1 MNKHLQLELQK
12 ASLIE
17 TTTKQFNCRLAEKGR
32 NKSNISISMAV
43 RGNHLLVTF
52 SEGEEQNT
60 LDIPLPFIERNV
72 LLIERNEVK
81 RPICDF
87 LIKETDQ
94 RLSYLTIVQR
104 IIMGTN
110 IHFME
115 EFVQKKLPFIQQI
128 VNSFTYG
135 NTSIAIRN
143 LQRAINYVIDMMPVH
158 STYMKS
164 WAMNHRLII
173 IDPSFKEI
181 QDPDIRLEYQVEK
194 SKEYFN
200 RGWTPI
206 GLSDGVLADKN
217 YILTED
223 LRKTVPF
230 GFSYHNPQRNLYSTL
245 GMKGAEDS
253 LIRTR
258 TMDELRKGGLNRK
271 GWNLFTAF
279 ADVPEV
285 WEDQILV
292 DNSLKDH
299 YITYQRRVQGFGRP
313 LVKVGE
319 IVRRGT
325 KLCESPDGEFKFV
338 EFHADRIW
346 VDNIV
351 EKDVIIGGSLTKSYT
366 FIIKFNRKL
375 KDGVKITNRAAN
387 KGVIRFK
394 DLGYAACNGH
404 KRKIQV
410 LVSSKAVLK
419 RKNYTQ
425 ILEAL
430 MNTVTKEEG
439 AVIED
444 NYCPKLEAIE
454 EALERNNFPKDGCWD
469 CDTYAGKFK
478 AVCGKVFWG
487 VTMDVEDMVWSLHDT
502 TRRNSRN
509 IRTAGI
515 KFSTVE
521 FRALE
526 TRFGIN
532 NPISD
537 EIMSYAQG
545 AEDLHE
551 MMNVLRSKRGEIIG
565 KVTIPLEII
574 KPLDLRSGTLFDKQ
588 DISGTVADASFAPN
602 GFMLQLPVK
611 YQVVFDQDGK
621 VVYEGFPAVDV
632 EEEVRAGNRVVEYN
646 KIYVPGGNLRGCWRH
661 DSGKYGLSHIS
672 ALLNSLVVTGY
683 RYLSNTNDGNFR
695 ASLYRTIYSYLRGI
709 ANLMGTKRGEVSSY
723 GMAVRYPFSVKAV
736 ATLSSELEEN
746 TVQIHREMA
755 NNLKVTDGDVVL
767 VERFPCLGF
776 MSLRPQKVVV
786 THDPM
791 CRFTIRVSGNS
802 LASLSLDFDGD
813 VIYLASFHTK
823 AAKAALRKEI
833 TCPNEVCYNE
843 ITKLN
848 DKSGVPH
855 YKAMSL
861 QEYNIMPFQPLTV
874 ETHAALVD
882 KATGVKAHTGPV
894 IALCY
899 NIMRLIENS
908 DVSNNQEINVA
919 VEMFLDKVGNSVFK
933 QKHGIKSLH
942 QIVTD
947 AICTADVEVLV
958 NEGFRRKTSSIICTI
973 IKQKAKELK
982 VFDLKKYHIRAK
994 KFGSNIIS
1002 RLVREQNKIYFSSR
1016 ASLEGC
1022 EMLSLLEQDPVDIPS
1037 RMFKW
1042 VLSGKTSSHETI
1054 LDSMINEEML
1064 KGVKDKYLGEKV
1076 REMCD
1081 YIEELFSKHRGNY
1094 GYRHAK
1100 KIAERLHNYKLHND
1114 KKEVVY
1120 GK

>member
-1 MNKHLQLELQK
+1 MDKRLQLEMQK
-12 ASLIE
+12 AILME
-17 TTTKQFNCRLAEKGR
+17 TIVKQFNCRLAEKGE
-32 NKSNISISMAV
+32 NKDNISVSTAI
-43 RGNHLLVTF
+43 RGDHLLVTF
-52 SEGEEQNT
+52 SKREEQNI
-60 LDIPLPFIERNV
+60 LDIPLPFIDREV
-72 LLIERNEVK
+72 LLVERNEVK
-81 RPICDF
+81 RPICEF

-94 RLSYLTIVQR
+94 RLDYLTVIQR

-115 EFVQKKLPFIQQI
+115 EFVPKKLPFIQQI

-135 NTSIAIRN
+135 NTSIAVYN
-143 LQRAINYVIDMMPVH
+143 LQQAINYIVNLMPVH
-158 STYMKS
+158 STYMNS
-164 WAMNHRLII
+164 WAMNRRLVI
-173 IDPSFKEI
+173 IDPSFNDI
-181 QDPDIRLEYQVEK
+181 VDPDVRLEYQVEK
-194 SKEYFN
+194 SKEYFD
-200 RGWTPI
+200 RGWTSI
-206 GLSDGVLADKN
+206 GLSDGVLSDKN

-253 LIRTR
+253 LVRTKS
-258 TMDELRKGGLNRK
+258 MDELRKSGLNRK

-292 DNSLKDH
+292 DNSLKDY
-299 YITYQRRVQGFGRP
+299 YITYQRRIQGFGKP

-319 IVRRGT
+319 IVKKGT

-338 EFHADRIW
+338 EFSADKTW
-346 VDNIV
+346 VENIV
-351 EKDVIIGGSLTKSYT
+351 EKDVTVGGTQLKSYT
-366 FIIKFNRKL
+366 FIIKFNRQL

-387 KGVIRFK
+387 KGIIRFK
-394 DLGYAACNGH
+394 DLGYAECNG
-404 KRKIQV
+404 RREKIHV

-430 MNTVTKEEG
+430 MNNVTGEKG
-439 AVIED
+439 AVVED
-444 NYCPKLEAIE
+444 DYCPTLEAIE
-454 EALERNNFPKDGCWD
+454 DALERADFPRDGSWN

-487 VTMDVEDMVWSLHDT
+487 VTMDVEDMLWDSHDT
-502 TRRNSRN
+502 IRRNNRN
-509 IRTAGI
+509 LRTAGI

-526 TRFGIN
+526 TRFGKD
-532 NPISD
+532 NPISK

-545 AEDLHE
+545 AEDINE
-551 MMNVLRSKRGEIIG
+551 IINVLRSKRGETVSKTI
-565 KVTIPLEII
+565 IPLATI
-574 KPLDLRSGTLFDKQ
+574 KPLDDGSGTLFDKET
-588 DISGTVADASFAPN
+588 ISGTVADDGFAPN

-611 YQVVFDQDGK
+611 YQVVLDSDDE
-621 VVYEGFPAVDV
+621 VTYEGFPAVDV
-632 EEEVRAGNRVVEYN
+632 EEETKSGRRVIEYD
-646 KIYVPGGNLRGCWRH
+646 KIYVPNRNLRGCWRH
-661 DSGKYGLSHIS
+661 DSGKYGLSRIS
-672 ALLNSLVVTGY
+672 ALLNGLVITGQ
-683 RYLSNTNDGNFR
+683 RYLSNTSDGNFR
-695 ASLYRTIYSYLRGI
+695 ASFYRAIYSYFADI
-709 ANLMGTKRGEVSSY
+709 ASLMGTKTGEISCH
-723 GMAVRYPFSVKAV
+723 GMAIRYPFSVKAV
-736 ATLSSELEEN
+736 AALSCELEEN

-755 NNLKVTDGDVVL
+755 DNLKVKNGDVVL

-786 THDPM
+786 TDDPM
-791 CRFTIRVSGNS
+791 CRFTIRASKNS
-802 LASLSLDFDGD
+802 LGSLSLDFDGD

-823 AAKAALRKEI
+823 AAKAALQKEV
-833 TCPNEVCYNE
+833 TSPNKVCYDA
-843 ITKLN
+843 ISVLN
-848 DKSGVPH
+848 KKAGEPH
-855 YKAMSL
+855 YKAMCL
-861 QEYNIMPFQPLTV
+861 QEYNIVPFKKLTV

-899 NIMRLIENS
+899 NIMRIIENS
-908 DVSNNQEINVA
+908 DVNEDQEINVA
-919 VEMFLDKVGNSVFK
+919 VEIFLDKVGNSVFK

-958 NEGFRRKTSSIICTI
+958 REGFKRETSEVICNI
-973 IKQKAKELK
+973 LRQKAKELK

-994 KFGSNIIS
+994 EFGSNIIS
-1002 RLVREQNKIYFSSR
+1002 RLVREQNKIYFASR
-1016 ASLEGC
+1016 SSLEGC
-1022 EMLSLLEQDPVDIPS
+1022 KLLRLLEQDPVDIPS

-1042 VLSGKTSSHETI
+1042 VLSGKSEVNETV
-1054 LDSMINEEML
+1054 LDTML
-1064 KGVKDKYLGEKV
+1064 RERLLAGIKDKVLGKKV
-1076 REMCD
+1076 RKMCD
-1081 YIEELFSKHRGNY
+1081 YIESLFTKPQETYMDRC
-1094 GYRHAK
+1094 AK
-1100 KIAERLHNYKLHND
+1100 KIIERLRDY

-1120 GK
+1120 D

>member
-1 MNKHLQLELQK
+1 MEKRLQLEMQK
-12 ASLIE
+12 AVLME
-17 TTTKQFNCRLAEKGR
+17 TIVKQFNCRLAEKGE
-32 NKSNISISMAV
+32 NKSNISVSAAIQ
-43 RGNHLLVTF
+43 GNHLLVTF
-52 SEGEEQNT
+52 SEGEEQNV
-60 LDIPLPFIERNV
+60 LDISLPFIDHEV

-94 RLSYLTIVQR
+94 RLDYLTIIQR

-115 EFVQKKLPFIQQI
+115 EFVTKKLPYIQQI

-135 NTSIAIRN
+135 NTSIAVYN
-143 LQRAINYVIDMMPVH
+143 LQRAINYVINLMPVH
-158 STYMKS
+158 STYMNS
-164 WAMNHRLII
+164 WAMNRRLVI
-173 IDPSFKEI
+173 IDPNFNDIKN
-181 QDPDIRLEYQVEK
+181 PDTRLKYQVEK
-194 SKEYFN
+194 SKEYFG
-200 RGWTPI
+200 RGWTSM
-206 GLSDGVLADKN
+206 GLSDGVLSDKN

-230 GFSYHNPQRNLYSTL
+230 GFNYHNPQRNLYSTL
-245 GMKGAEDS
+245 GMKGPEDS
-253 LIRTR
+253 LIRTK
-258 TMDELRKGGLNRK
+258 TMDELRKDGLNRK

-299 YITYQRRVQGFGRP
+299 YITYQRRIQGFGRP
-313 LVKVGE
+313 LVKAGE
-319 IVRRGT
+319 VVRKGT
-325 KLCESPDGEFKFV
+325 KLCESSDGEFKFI
-338 EFHADRIW
+338 EFDADKIW
-346 VDNIV
+346 IDNVV
-351 EKDVIIGGSLTKSYT
+351 EKDITIGGTRTKSYT
-366 FIIKFNRKL
+366 FLIKFDRKL

-394 DLGYAACNGH
+394 DLGYAECNG
-404 KRKIQV
+404 RKEKIHV

-430 MNTVTKEEG
+430 MNNVTGEKG

-444 NYCPKLEAIE
+444 DYCPKLEAIE
-454 EALERNNFPKDGCWD
+454 DALERNGFSKDGGWD

-487 VTMDVEDMVWSLHDT
+487 VTMDVEDMLWDSHDT
-502 TRRNSRN
+502 TRRNNRN
-509 IRTAGI
+509 LRTAGI

-526 TRFGIN
+526 TMFGKD

-545 AEDLHE
+545 AEDIHE
-551 MMNVLRSKRGEIIG
+551 LMNILRSKRGETVS
-565 KVTIPLEII
+565 KAEIPLAAV
-574 KPLDLRSGTLFDKQ
+574 KPLDQGSGTLFDRETINKT
-588 DISGTVADASFAPN
+588 IADDDFAPN

-611 YQVVFDQDGK
+611 YQIVFDEEGG
-621 VVYEGFPAVDV
+621 VTYEGYPAVDV
-632 EEEVRAGNRVVEYN
+632 EEETKNGNRVVEYD
-646 KIYVPGGNLRGCWRH
+646 KIYVPSRNLRGCWRH
-661 DSGKYGLSHIS
+661 DSGKYGLSRVS
-672 ALLNSLVVTGY
+672 TLLNSLVITGH
-683 RYLSNTNDGNFR
+683 RYLSNTSDGNFR
-695 ASLYRTIYSYLRGI
+695 ASFYRAIYSYFRDI
-709 ANLMGTKRGEVSSY
+709 AHLMGTKKGEVSLH
-723 GMAVRYPFSVKAV
+723 GMAIRYPFSAKAV
-736 ATLSSELEEN
+736 ATLSCELEEN

-755 NNLKVTDGDVVL
+755 NNLKVKNGDVVL

-776 MSLRPQKVVV
+776 MSLRPQKVVI
-786 THDPM
+786 TDDPM
-791 CRFTIRVSGNS
+791 CRFTIRVSKNS
-802 LASLSLDFDGD
+802 LGSLSLDFDGD
-813 VIYLASFHTK
+813 VIYLASFHTE
-823 AAKAALRKEI
+823 AAKATLLKEI
-833 TCPNEVCYNE
+833 VFPNKVCYDA
-843 ITKLN
+843 ITLLN
-848 DKSGVPH
+848 GKAGVPH
-855 YKAMSL
+855 YKEMSL
-861 QEYNIMPFQPLTV
+861 QEYNIVPFQTLTA
-874 ETHAALVD
+874 ETHASLVD

-899 NIMRLIENS
+899 NIMRIMENS
-908 DVSNNQEINVA
+908 DVSEDQEINVA
-919 VEMFLDKVGNSVFK
+919 AEMFLDKVGNSVFK

-947 AICTADVEVLV
+947 AICTADVEILV
-958 NEGFRRKTSSIICTI
+958 REGFKRETSEVICNIIR
-973 IKQKAKELK
+973 QKAKGLK
-982 VFDLKKYHIRAK
+982 VFDLKKYHVRAK

-1016 ASLEGC
+1016 SSLEGC
-1022 EMLSLLEQDPVDIPS
+1022 YMLSILEQDPVDIPS

-1042 VLSGKTSSHETI
+1042 VLSGKADANETV
-1054 LDSMINEEML
+1054 LDGMVKERMLSGINDES
-1064 KGVKDKYLGEKV
+1064 LGEKV

-1081 YIEELFSKHRGNY
+1081 YMETLFTKSRENHIDRY
-1094 GYRHAK
+1094 VK
-1100 KIAERLHNYKLHND
+1100 KIIKRLHNY

-1120 GK
+1120 GE